1 MTSLNK
7 RPSSKDFHVP
17 ANTVEFTEKH
27 LETHLSVFNKDIYPE
42 YFTEFEHK
50 GLTYLRTQII
60 EESDLRKTNKDD
72 DWGNQLYRPTKNY
85 KYNAIQAS
93 VDTEGVDLR
102 KKPVQVVAILDEK
115 DQIVSIEYLFNGTTL
130 NSVLDATILQN
141 RLCAIYRKNSNFSI
155 PNLIEIGANQ
165 NAIEKPFGAN
175 DDKTLEHCLKR
186 IVDKGGYP
194 LREGATTDEV
204 SEWTTKLK
212 ASLEFMGGGYNMDS
226 AKADQLI
233 VDLANKNVG
242 RTIARSVTSG
252 VKALETLRKLG
263 YVDTPTLKYGCI
275 SPLLKGEQPQFVN
288 VYEKYSDIT
297 LKGTPEYYDFTKARY
312 EVIIHGGAPDM
323 SRPIDWF
330 FEKFYHLFWKNYKK
344 LNNFTSPNGFINNV
358 DMRIIGALQPL
369 ECLNHIWPMDS
380 IVTFEDIEEYYEK
393 NQSNLGVALALNDV
407 KSEDIDLTSF
417 VYSDATLDT
426 ILCASEPPTFG

>member
-50 GLTYLRTQII
+50 GLTYVRTQII
-60 EESDLRKTNKDD
+60 EKSDLQRSKSDEF
-72 DWGNQLYRPTKNY
+72 GNQLYRPTKNY
-85 KYNAIQAS
+85 KYNAIKTS
-93 VDTEGVDLR
+93 VDIEGVDLR
-102 KKPVQVVAILDEK
+102 KKPIQVVVVLNEK
-115 DQIVSIEYLFNGTTL
+115 EEIVSIEYLFNGNTL
-130 NSVLDATILQN
+130 NLVLDATILEN
-141 RLCAIYRKNSNFSI
+141 RLCAIYIKNSNFSI
-155 PNLIEIGANQ
+155 PNLIEVGANQ
-165 NAIEKPFGAN
+165 NALEKPFGAN
-175 DDKTLEHCLKR
+175 DDKTLEHCLKE
-186 IVDKGGYP
+186 IVDHGGYP
-194 LREGATTDEV
+194 IRTDATSDEI

-212 ASLEFMGGGYNMDS
+212 ASLEFMGGGYNMES

-233 VDLANKNVG
+233 IDILNKEMG
-242 RTIARSVTSG
+242 RTVARSITSG
-252 VKALETLRKLG
+252 TQALEYLRKLG
-263 YVDTPTLKYGCI
+263 YVDTPTVKYGCV
-275 SPLLKGEQPQFVN
+275 SALFKGVHPHFSN
-288 VYEKYSDIT
+288 VHDKFSDIT
-297 LKGTPEYYDFTKARY
+297 LKGTPEYFDFTKGRY
-312 EVIIHGGAPDM
+312 EAIIHGGAPDM
-323 SRPIDWF
+323 SRPVDWF
-330 FEKFYHLFWKNYKK
+330 FDKFLNFWKNYNK

-393 NQSNLGVALALNDV
+393 NKSNLGVALTPNDV